1 MPSIQDIMAKKK
13 AFEEELQANGK
24 EALSEE
30 FKKVFEAHQ
39 DLVAIRWRQYT
50 PYFNDGDACRFS
62 VHDFDMRLTS
72 TPEDAGDEEDG
83 FEYTWTVE
91 DNEQNA
97 AVAEAVRSL
106 GRIDNDVYL
115 TVFGDHCQVT
125 ATRDGFE
132 VDEYSH
138 D

>member
-1 MPSIQDIMAKKK
+1 MPSIQDIMDKKK
-13 AFEEELQANGK
+13 AFEEELSAHGK
-24 EALSEE
+24 AALSEE
-30 FKKVFEAHQ
+30 FKKVFDAHP

-62 VHDFDMRLTS
+62 THDFTMRLTN

-83 FEYTWTVE
+83 FEYAFTSKGPI
-91 DNEQNA
+91 
-97 AVAEAVRSL
+97 AESVSAL
-106 GRIDNDVYL
+106 GRLGDDVYL
-115 TVFGDHCQVT
+115 AVFGDHCEVT
-125 ATRDGFE
+125 ATREGFE

>member
-30 FKKVFEAHQ
+30 FKKVFDAHP
-39 DLVAIRWRQYT
+39 DLVAIRWWQYT
-50 PYFNDGDACRFS
+50 PYFNDGSPCTF
-62 VHDFDMRLTS
+62 RLNEMFIRLKD
-72 TPEDAGDEEDG
+72 TPEDAGYEDDG
-83 FEYTWTVE
+83 FVDTYETG
-91 DNEQNA
+91 
-97 AVAEAVRSL
+97 AVGEAVDRLSA
-106 GRIDNDVYL
+106 IDDDVYL